1 MQVPDAPEW
10 LAAFVHLIPLQLLTY
25 FLALERGV
33 SPDSGRMEQPAHAA
47 ASKHY
52 KY

>member
-1 MQVPDAPEW
+1 VVPEAPEW
-10 LAAFVHLIPLQLLTY
+10 LAAFIHLVPLQLLTY

-33 SPDSGRMEQPAHAA
+33 NPDGGRMEQPAHGA